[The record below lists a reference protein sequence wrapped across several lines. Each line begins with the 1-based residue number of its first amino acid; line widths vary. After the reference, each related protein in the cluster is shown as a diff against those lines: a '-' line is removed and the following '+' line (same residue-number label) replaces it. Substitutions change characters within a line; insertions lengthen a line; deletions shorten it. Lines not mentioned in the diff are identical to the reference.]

1 VRPAARAAPVV
12 IRSQRR
18 KLRRSLIWTALVSL
32 GGLASAIAAQPLGV
46 RITGALLFVGT
57 GALVAFG
64 VRRMR
69 SREPL
74 LVVTDDGLRLRS
86 FGFLPWDDIEAL
98 TISGGTYAA
107 KLEIDLVG
115 RRPLVVFEDALPFS
129 VELLRDLIEQRAGRT
144 WPH

>member
-1 VRPAARAAPVV
+1 VRSATGAGPIA
-12 IRSQRR
+12 IRPSRR
-18 KLRRSLIWTALVSL
+18 KLRRGLIWTALASL
-32 GGLASAIAAQPLGV
+32 GGLAVAIAAHPLGV
-46 RITGALLFVGT
+46 RITGALVFVGT

-64 VRRMR
+64 ARRMR

-74 LVVTDDGLRLRS
+74 LVVTDEGLRPRS

-98 TISGGTYAA
+98 TIIRGTYVA

-115 RRPLVVFEDALPFS
+115 RRPLVVFDDALPFS
-129 VELLRDLIEQRAGRT
+129 LELLRGLIEERAGRT